1 MTHSQISNPIKLEYS
16 LWVLSALIKKEGASV
31 SNVNAVNMLNL
42 ENIF

>member
-1 MTHSQISNPIKLEYS
+1 MTHSQVSNPIKLEGS
-16 LWVLSALIKKEGASV
+16 LWVLSALIKKEGTSA

>member
-1 MTHSQISNPIKLEYS
+1 MTHSQFSNLIKLECS
-16 LWVLSALIKKEGASV
+16 LWVLSALIKKEGASA